1 MLIHTLRFIG
11 SSKDRTLDNIEYNQ
25 LLVQIVPGNVR
36 LPLKKDTLQVLLQHP
51 GLAVMVFY
59 CYLFLFDVNIN
70 FLIFDNYS

>member
-59 CYLFLFDVNIN
+59 CYLVPVRCQYQFSF
-70 FLIFDNYS
+70 FQ

>member
-59 CYLFLFDVNIN
+59 CYLVPVRCQYQFSHFR
-70 FLIFDNYS
+70 